1 MRSACQGA
9 IPRAFEGVCVEIWLG
24 KHPVEPWRGAW
35 ALDWHTVDH
44 EGPGYRRSALGELVY
59 AMKYGENLNAAGA
72 IADRLAEFVSGLYV
86 FGNVAAIIPVPPSDR
101 ERVWQPVEV
110 LAEALAARTGRTA
123 DREWLVRVR
132 AGVPL
137 KDLESPEE
145 REEALRGAFAVTDL
159 DRYRGKRLLL
169 LDDIFRSGATLRECT
184 RTMLKDDACSAV
196 YAVTI
201 TRTRVR
207 R

>member
-1 MRSACQGA
+1 MQ
-9 IPRAFEGVCVEIWLG
+9 VWLG
-24 KHPVEPWRGAW
+24 KQPEEPWRGAW

-44 EGPGYRRSALGELVY
+44 EGPGYRRSELGELLY
-59 AMKYGENLNAAGA
+59 ALKYDGNRSAAA
-72 IADRLAEFVSGLYV
+72 PIAERLAAFVTSLGV
-86 FGNVAAIIPVPPSDR
+86 FPSLTAIIPVPPSDR
-101 ERVWQPVEV
+101 TRAEQPVDI
-110 LAEALAARTGRTA
+110 LARELEALTGRPA

-132 AGVPL
+132 AGAPL
-137 KDLESPEE
+137 KDIESPEE

-159 DRYRGKRLLL
+159 HRYRGKRLLL

>member
-1 MRSACQGA
+1 M
-9 IPRAFEGVCVEIWLG
+9 EIWLG

-44 EGPGYRRSALGELVY
+44 EGPGYRRSELGELVY
-59 AMKYGENLNAAGA
+59 ALKYGTDRSAAA
-72 IADRLAEFVSGLYV
+72 TIAERLAEFVSTLYV
-86 FGNVAAIIPVPPSDR
+86 FRNVAAIIPVPPSDR

-110 LAEALAARTGRTA
+110 LADELAARTGRTA

-132 AGVPL
+132 AGAPL

-145 REEALRGAFAVTDL
+145 REGALRGAFAVTDP
-159 DRYRGKRLLL
+159 DRYHGRPLLL

-184 RTMLKDDACSAV
+184 RAMLRDGACAAV